1 MKQSLKMNPQLQ
13 LVKEFHEKFNV
24 PIATTPQCIAKNRYE
39 FRYKFIKEEV
49 EEYIKGNEQQD
60 LENIAKELCD
70 IISVVY
76 GAVLEHGLQDKF
88 DLIFEEIH
96 KSNMSKEKGEF
107 KLIKGDNFK
116 EANISKILKE

>member
-1 MKQSLKMNPQLQ
+1 M
-13 LVKEFHEKFNV
+13 
-24 PIATTPQCIAKNRYE
+24 
-39 FRYKFIKEEV
+39 KEEV
-49 EEYIKGNEQQD
+49 EEYNKGNEQQD

-107 KLIKGDNFK
+107 KLIKGDNF
-116 EANISKILKE
+116 NSIISIQYFTLFLNRYATFIFHV

>member
-1 MKQSLKMNPQLQ
+1 MNPQLQ

-24 PIATTPQCIAKNRYE
+24 PIANHPQLIAKNRYE
-39 FRYKFIKEEV
+39 FRHTFMREEV
-49 EEYIKGNEQQD
+49 EEYLKGNKSQD

-88 DLIFEEIH
+88 DLIFEEIYN
-96 KSNMSKEKGEF
+96 SNMSKEKGEF

-116 EANISKILKE
+116 EANISNILKK